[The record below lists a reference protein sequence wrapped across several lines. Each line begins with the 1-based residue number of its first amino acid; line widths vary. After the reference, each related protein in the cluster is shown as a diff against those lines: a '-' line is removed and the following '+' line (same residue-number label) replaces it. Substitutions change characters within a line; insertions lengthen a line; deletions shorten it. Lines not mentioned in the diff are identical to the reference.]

1 MSNETFSGAIT
12 DPSLLEKL
20 NAGMQ
25 QPSAPT
31 TGTPERRRDPLP
43 SGAITDADLLDKLN
57 TTWQAD
63 SLNPHSMI
71 NKIAF
76 EGLGGEETDSNTWSS
91 WTKTGSGIAT
101 SIAASIPAGKK
112 GYAWGKQLVE
122 GVPPVGWFGVVKG
135 ATPIVTGTLSAAFA
149 SGTALGATEFSH
161 DAVEAVVT
169 GEEFNPTLA
178 FDEAWDAA
186 QTDML
191 MSSAFGLGFPA
202 VAKTYRTG
210 KEIVGKM
217 RPKRTLISG
226 KAGLG
231 DESINQVA
239 KLQAQL
245 RELGGSLMPSM
256 VTDKA
261 LPKLAEQIARVSK
274 FTKGTVERYYDIYG
288 QFMGK
293 QIDEMNQLFKNAS
306 PRKQGQVLQ
315 AFIAQNE
322 QALAKIVDPLYKGLA
337 IRGKGV
343 VVNARKE
350 ATALAKELKNQYRA
364 QPKLNPKTG
373 QLEPQFVYKGG
384 VKKHLDYLSK
394 LPDDLNFYEAHQ
406 RLSLVKKEI
415 DDILGSSSKDSN
427 SLEVLNKTRDLLQKS
442 MDNAAEKLNPAL
454 RKEYKEVTDYYAKG
468 RQVVGSEWLKSAM
481 KTNDPAKI
489 GRMLTQ
495 DGLSE
500 GVIQIKELR
509 KLAAQFKKDL
519 PKPPKDASKVELT
532 QYKEMLKNL
541 SKDPLEG
548 IRRGFL
554 DEILRTSREDAIP
567 SAARFQEKLK
577 NPRFRE
583 TFQEL
588 FKGTP
593 VTGKMDELLENLSI
607 LQRSDKSQQGFQL
620 TIAQAE
626 QSVVTKPSIVE
637 LIKSSL
643 PAFVSSGTISG
654 KNIDRLISLQKVAI
668 EAQKQGKGLPPAYY
682 KSLEQLMGR
691 GVIGG
696 TLATPIVEGM

>member
-1 MSNETFSGAIT
+1 
-12 DPSLLEKL
+12 
-20 NAGMQ
+20 
-25 QPSAPT
+25 
-31 TGTPERRRDPLP
+31 
-43 SGAITDADLLDKLN
+43 
-57 TTWQAD
+57 
-63 SLNPHSMI
+63 
-71 NKIAF
+71 
-76 EGLGGEETDSNTWSS
+76 
-91 WTKTGSGIAT
+91 
-101 SIAASIPAGKK
+101 
-112 GYAWGKQLVE
+112 
-122 GVPPVGWFGVVKG
+122 
-135 ATPIVTGTLSAAFA
+135 
-149 SGTALGATEFSH
+149 
-161 DAVEAVVT
+161 
-169 GEEFNPTLA
+169 
-178 FDEAWDAA
+178 
-186 QTDML
+186 ML

-239 KLQAQL
+239 KLQAEL

-322 QALAKIVDPLYKGLA
+322 QALAKIVDPLYKAIA

-343 VVNARKE
+343 VVNAREE
-350 ATALAKELKNQYRA
+350 ASALAKELKNQYRA

-442 MDNAAEKLNPAL
+442 MDDAAEKLNPAL
-454 RKEYKEVTDYYAKG
+454 QKEYKEVTDYYARG

-509 KLAAQFKKDL
+509 KIAAQFKKDL
-519 PKPPKDASKVELT
+519 PKPPKDASNAELA

-626 QSVVTKPSIVE
+626 QSVVTKPSFVE
-637 LIKSSL
+637 FIKSSL